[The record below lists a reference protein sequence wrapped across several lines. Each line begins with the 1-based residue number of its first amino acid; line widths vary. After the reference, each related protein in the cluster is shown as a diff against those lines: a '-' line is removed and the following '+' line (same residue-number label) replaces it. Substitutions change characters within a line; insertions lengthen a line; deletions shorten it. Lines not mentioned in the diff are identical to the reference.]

1 MIIAS
6 LFKKLS
12 IAATFSTFIALG
24 IGEVAQAATLV
35 KGSITKP
42 DIQTTTVD
50 FYNFTVNTAG
60 IVTIDVLAYG
70 FNFGNGPSELDS
82 QLYLFSNNGSLD
94 TSDFIASNDD
104 NPYGFSDGSTSSL
117 DSYLSLFL
125 DTGNYKLAI
134 SDYLFTVDEVI
145 AGIQTDFNVL
155 YGNGDYQTTF
165 TGDITLAGDENP
177 TSVPEPASALGL
189 LAFGTLGA
197 GSLLKRKQ
205 QQKGTVKA

>member
-1 MIIAS
+1 M
-6 LFKKLS
+6 
-12 IAATFSTFIALG
+12 
-24 IGEVAQAATLV
+24 
-35 KGSITKP
+35 
-42 DIQTTTVD
+42 
-50 FYNFTVNTAG
+50 
-60 IVTIDVLAYG
+60 
-70 FNFGNGPSELDS
+70 
-82 QLYLFSNNGSLD
+82 
-94 TSDFIASNDD
+94 
-104 NPYGFSDGSTSSL
+104 
-117 DSYLSLFL
+117 
-125 DTGNYKLAI
+125 